1 MKKTLLGMA
10 LLFTASLH
18 AAPLVTIEPAQQ
30 QALGISTIAVEPVTR
45 AWGSTYPAKVRVPNA
60 QLMVVSAPQEGLLS
74 VLKVAEGEPVHK
86 GQVLAVIQSPKL
98 VEEQRLYL
106 EARSRLGLS
115 RAELNRDK
123 QLKAEGIIADR
134 RFLETRARYMQARTE
149 VDQRQQALLLAGM
162 GQPAIDELEKK
173 HKLSANLVVRSPLD
187 GVILAQLAMPGQRV
201 EMASPIYRIGRL
213 NPLWLEIQVPLE
225 QLRDIA
231 VGTAVRVPKFSVE
244 GKVITIGS
252 MIHGEDQGVLVRA
265 EIPNAGSVLRPG
277 QFVEAQLAQAGD
289 KKAWRVLRQALLRV
303 NGKTWVMVGRSAG
316 FQPVEVSISAEE
328 ADALIIKGNLKA
340 GDNVAVSGTAALK
353 AAWLEGE
360 G

>member
-10 LLFTASLH
+10 LLFTTSLH

-74 VLKVAEGEPVHK
+74 VLKVAEGEPVDQ
-86 GQVLAVIQSPKL
+86 GQILAVIQSPKL

-123 QLKAEGIIADR
+123 QLKAEGIIAER

-173 HKLSANLVVRSPLD
+173 HKLFANLVVRSPLD

-213 NPLWLEIQVPLE
+213 DPLWLEIQVPLE

-265 EIPNAGSVLRPG
+265 EIPNPGSVLRPG
-277 QFVEAQLAQAGD
+277 QFVEAQLAQAD
-289 KKAWRVLRQALLRV
+289 DEKAWRVPRQALLRV
-303 NGKTWVMVGRSAG
+303 DGKTWVMVAQSAG